1 MILKLNFSLKLSGTK
16 VEYHKNIN
24 HKTTLEKCWNLL
36 ILGVGVADNQQV
48 IEQSNRT
55 ITKVFQNFSN
65 IPPLRGG

>member
-36 ILGVGVADNQQV
+36 ILGGGVVDNQQV
-48 IEQSNRT
+48 
-55 ITKVFQNFSN
+55 TK
-65 IPPLRGG
+65 